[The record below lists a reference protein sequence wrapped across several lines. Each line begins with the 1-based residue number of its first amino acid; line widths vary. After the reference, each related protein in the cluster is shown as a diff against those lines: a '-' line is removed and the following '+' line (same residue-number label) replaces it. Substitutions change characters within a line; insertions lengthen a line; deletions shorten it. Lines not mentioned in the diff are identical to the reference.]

1 MTVGS
6 LQFLVPLLLLT
17 AVFPWVP
24 SVRARQVV
32 LAACNVGFFATFHP
46 NLATW
51 LALAAF
57 VGSGYAVGAA
67 LRRRPSTALL
77 GGYLVLL
84 VAAFVVLKKYVFLG
98 ALLPP
103 SVLGHAIAVVG
114 LSYMLFRQIHY
125 LVDCREGQVDGGG
138 LWDYANYQLGFLTLL
153 AGPIQRF
160 QEFREYWGRLEPV
173 PRDRHEVLTTWL
185 RILWGVVKLAGL
197 ASLFLLA
204 YDKFHGRLLDKLAA
218 THPHALP
225 VLVLFAG
232 SMYLYPLYMY
242 ANFSGYCDVV
252 IGAAALLGN
261 RLPENFDNPQLSRN
275 ILDFWTRWHRT
286 LGFWIRDYL
295 FMPSYRW
302 VAERLPRQAPSL
314 AFACYFLAFVIA
326 GVWHG
331 TTANF
336 LAFGILH
343 GAGAS
348 AAKLYEMFLVKR
360 KGRAWIRQYMKS
372 QRRRAVAIFLCLN
385 YVCFTMLFFAD
396 SLGGTLKLLRG
407 VGACVAGLAGR

>member
-6 LQFLVPLLLLT
+6 LQFLVPLLLLS

-24 SVRARQVV
+24 TVRARQVV
-32 LAACNVGFFATFHP
+32 LAVCNVGFFATFRP
-46 NLATW
+46 NAATW

-57 VGSGYAVGAA
+57 VGSGYAVGAV
-67 LRRRPSTALL
+67 LRRRPSSSLL

-103 SVLGHAIAVVG
+103 SLLAHAVAVVG

-125 LVDCREGQVDGGG
+125 LVDCREGQVDGGS
-138 LWDYANYQLGFLTLL
+138 LWDYANYQLSFLTLL

-160 QEFREYWGRLEPV
+160 QEFREYWGRLEPL

-197 ASLFLLA
+197 ASALLFA
-204 YDKFHGRLLDKLAA
+204 YDKVHGRLLDKLAA
-218 THPHALP
+218 TNPQALP

-232 SMYLYPLYMY
+232 CVYVYPLYMY

-252 IGAAALLGN
+252 IGGARLLGIG
-261 RLPENFDNPQLSRN
+261 LPENFVNPQLSRN

-302 VAERLPRQAPSL
+302 VAEHLPRQAPSL
-314 AFACYFLAFVIA
+314 AFVCYFLAFVIA

-336 LAFGILH
+336 LVFGILH
-343 GAGAS
+343 GIGAS
-348 AAKLYEMFLVKR
+348 AVKLWEMFLVKR
-360 KGRAWIRQYMKS
+360 KGRAWIKQSMKS
-372 QRRRAVAIFLCLN
+372 SRRRAVAIFFCLN
-385 YVCFTMLFFAD
+385 YVCFTMLFFAE
-396 SLGGTLKLLRG
+396 SLGGAWKLLRG
-407 VGACVAGLAGR
+407 VVASVVPAVGR